1 MSKDYVL
8 TPEEGVAGKFI
19 HSYVDEYGALKKIA
33 SYLSCHGFGNLCR
46 HSVCGNIANHGN
58 GGAKHHKQR
67 PNYYSFYNGGGIHI
81 RLPFKRADY
90 FINNIAQNIRERQLR
105 HGGKYLY

>member
-33 SYLSCHGFGNLCR
+33 FVNDDDFNFKNWIGNKNL
-46 HSVCGNIANHGN
+46 V
-58 GGAKHHKQR
+58 
-67 PNYYSFYNGGGIHI
+67 F
-81 RLPFKRADY
+81 
-90 FINNIAQNIRERQLR
+90 
-105 HGGKYLY
+105 